1 MKTISQHANILML
14 LNIRKTNAS
23 RTENKSL
30 WLTPIFF
37 FFFFSSFTQAHS
49 GYAQTFG
56 HDAHFQVSSTAHTQ
70 GKQLKCT
77 VKKETSLILKP
88 QRTSFSLANIR
99 LPVGMESHF
108 VQHCLKAKQVLHI
121 TQSSECWHG
130 LNLCSLQQGQIVF
143 FWESVCDHT
152 VIED

>member
-1 MKTISQHANILML
+1 MKTISQHTNILML

-37 FFFFSSFTQAHS
+37 FFFLVHS
-49 GYAQTFG
+49 HRLTVDMPRHLDMMHTFK
-56 HDAHFQVSSTAHTQ
+56 VSSTAHTQ

-77 VKKETSLILKP
+77 VKKEISLILKP

-121 TQSSECWHG
+121 TQSSQRWHG